1 MKLSGTIKTISTT
14 YLLNLRQA
22 GYYYNMAIK
31 SLYKDYF
38 QKSRV
43 FLYPILEIKRG
54 ASVTPIET
62 YVSWKDHYSKDDMKL
77 ICLYHLRN
85 DQEFLL
91 FEKERLY
98 KNKYFF
104 DFKQVED
111 NKGVYIFDFS
121 PLGSDWKKI
130 INGKYSELTVGYK
143 KKIEAFY
150 GKRDNNYAYIESF
163 LYPEKYYSMYAEM
176 IQVKESV
183 LREVKEL
190 CSKLDLDKETLIA
203 SIKDLHIKSKSTNL

>member
-1 MKLSGTIKTISTT
+1 
-14 YLLNLRQA
+14 
-22 GYYYNMAIK
+22 MASIT

-38 QKSRV
+38 QKSRI

-62 YVSWKDHYSKDDMKL
+62 YVSWTKYYSKDDMKL

-85 DQEFLL
+85 DPEFLA

-98 KNKYFF
+98 KNRYFY
-104 DFKQVED
+104 DFKQVDD

-121 PLGSDWKKI
+121 EHGNDWKKI
-130 INGKYSELTVGYK
+130 IDGKYSELSTPYK
-143 KKIEAFY
+143 KKIEGFY
-150 GKRDNNYAYIESF
+150 GRRDSNYAYIESF

-176 IQVKESV
+176 MLVKESL

-190 CSKLDLDKETLIA
+190 CSKLDMEQETLTI
-203 SIKDLHIKSKSTNL
+203 SIKDLHINSKSTNL

>member
-1 MKLSGTIKTISTT
+1 
-14 YLLNLRQA
+14 
-22 GYYYNMAIK
+22 MAVLT

-38 QKSRV
+38 QKSRI

-62 YVSWKDHYSKDDMKL
+62 YVSWNGHYSKDDMKL
-77 ICLYHLRN
+77 ITLYHLR
-85 DQEFLL
+85 DDMEFLQ
-91 FEKERLY
+91 FERERLY

-121 PLGSDWKKI
+121 PHANDWKKI
-130 INGKYSELTVGYK
+130 IKGQYSELSIGYK

-150 GKRDNNYAYIESF
+150 GKRDANYAYIESF

-176 IQVKESV
+176 INIKESV

-190 CSKLDLDKETLIA
+190 CSKLDMDKETLTA
-203 SIKDLHIKSKSTNL
+203 NIKDLHIKSESANL

>member
-1 MKLSGTIKTISTT
+1 
-14 YLLNLRQA
+14 
-22 GYYYNMAIK
+22 MAIT

-38 QKSRV
+38 QKSRI

-62 YVSWKDHYSKDDMKL
+62 YVEWTGHYSRHDMKL
-77 ICLYHLRN
+77 ICLYHLR
-85 DQEFLL
+85 DDVEFLQ
-91 FEKERLY
+91 FEKEKLY
-98 KNKYFF
+98 KNKLFY

-111 NKGVYIFDFS
+111 IKGVYVFDFS
-121 PLGSDWKKI
+121 SYGSDWKKI
-130 INGKYSELTVGYK
+130 IESKYSELSGGYK

-150 GKRDNNYAYIESF
+150 GKRDSNYAYIESF

-176 IQVKESV
+176 IQVKESL

-190 CSKLDLDKETLIA
+190 CSKLDLKQETLTV
-203 SIKDLHIKSKSTNL
+203 SIKDLPMNAKSSNL